1 MKNKEYKSITNLL
14 EDQNK
19 GKKFF
24 SFMDMEDAEIRKLE
38 KIVPLPK
45 KYFNK
50 IVKFIKGDKWQEIN
64 LAILL
69 FLITQG
75 DKIKEG

>member
-14 EDQNK
+14 EEQKK

-38 KIVPLPK
+38 KVVPLPK

-50 IVKFIKGDKWQEIN
+50 IVKFIKGNKW
-64 LAILL
+64 
-69 FLITQG
+69 
-75 DKIKEG
+75 IKQ

>member
-14 EDQNK
+14 EEQNK

-38 KIVPLPK
+38 KVVPLPK
-45 KYFNK
+45 KYFNN
-50 IVKFIKGDKWQEIN
+50 ILKFIKGDKWLEIN

-69 FLITQG
+69 FLTM
-75 DKIKEG
+75 

>member
-14 EDQNK
+14 EEQNK

-38 KIVPLPK
+38 KVVPLPK
-45 KYFNK
+45 KYFNR
-50 IVKFIKGDKWQEIN
+50 IVKFIKGE
-64 LAILL
+64 
-69 FLITQG
+69 
-75 DKIKEG
+75 

>member
-38 KIVPLPK
+38 KVVPLPK
-45 KYFNK
+45 KYFNN
-50 IVKFIKGDKWQEIN
+50 IVQFIKGDK
-64 LAILL
+64 
-69 FLITQG
+69 
-75 DKIKEG
+75 

>member
-1 MKNKEYKSITNLL
+1 MKNKKFESITNLL
-14 EDQNK
+14 EEQNK

-38 KIVPLPK
+38 KVVPLPK

-50 IVKFIKGDKWQEIN
+50 IVKFIKGDK
-64 LAILL
+64 
-69 FLITQG
+69 
-75 DKIKEG
+75 

>member
-14 EDQNK
+14 EEQNK

-38 KIVPLPK
+38 KVVPLPK

-50 IVKFIKGDKWQEIN
+50 IVKFIKRDK
-64 LAILL
+64 
-69 FLITQG
+69 
-75 DKIKEG
+75 

>member
-14 EDQNK
+14 ENQNK

-38 KIVPLPK
+38 KVVPLPK
-45 KYFNK
+45 KYFNN
-50 IVKFIKGDKWQEIN
+50 IIKFIKGDK
-64 LAILL
+64 
-69 FLITQG
+69 
-75 DKIKEG
+75 

>member
-14 EDQNK
+14 EEQNK

-38 KIVPLPK
+38 KVLPLPK
-45 KYFNK
+45 KYFNN
-50 IVKFIKGDKWQEIN
+50 IVKFIKGDK
-64 LAILL
+64 
-69 FLITQG
+69 
-75 DKIKEG
+75 

>member
-14 EDQNK
+14 EEQNK

-38 KIVPLPK
+38 KVVPLPK
-45 KYFNK
+45 KYFNN
-50 IVKFIKGDKWQEIN
+50 IIKFIKGDKW
-64 LAILL
+64 
-69 FLITQG
+69 
-75 DKIKEG
+75 IKQ

>member
-14 EDQNK
+14 EEQNK

-38 KIVPLPK
+38 KVVPLPK
-45 KYFNK
+45 KYFNN
-50 IVKFIKGDKWQEIN
+50 IIKFIKGDK
-64 LAILL
+64 
-69 FLITQG
+69 
-75 DKIKEG
+75 

>member
-14 EDQNK
+14 EEQNK

-38 KIVPLPK
+38 KVVPLPK
-45 KYFNK
+45 KYFDK
-50 IVKFIKGDKWQEIN
+50 IVKFIKGDK
-64 LAILL
+64 
-69 FLITQG
+69 
-75 DKIKEG
+75 